1 MAGADLAVV
10 AFAASAGVA
19 TFLAPC
25 AYPLLPGYV
34 GYYVGREEAT
44 LAGALARGLAAT
56 LGALLALGV
65 ALGVVLLAGRAL
77 VARVPVAALDPLVGV
92 ALVAVGLLVLTDR
105 APELGVSLPARRRS
119 VLGFGVFGAGYGLA
133 AAACVVPLLL
143 GVATRALT
151 LDPAGAAVAVGSY
164 ALAAALPLLS
174 VTLLAAVG
182 SDLLRAASGRLG
194 AVHRVAGA
202 VMVLAGLAQVWRS
215 LAFLGLV

>member
-56 LGALLALGV
+56 LGALLALGA

-77 VARVPVAALDPLVGV
+77 VARVPVAALEPLV
-92 ALVAVGLLVLTDR
+92 
-105 APELGVSLPARRRS
+105 GVSLPARRRS
-119 VLGFGVFGAGYGLA
+119 VLGFVVFGAGYGLA

>member
-1 MAGADLAVV
+1 MADLAVV

-34 GYYVGREEAT
+34 GYYAGREEAS
-44 LAGALARGLAAT
+44 LAGAAGRGLAAT
-56 LGALLALGV
+56 AGALVALAAV
-65 ALGVVLLAGRAL
+65 LGVVLVAGRTV

-92 ALVAVGLLVLTDR
+92 ALVGFGLLVAAGR
-105 APELGVSLPARRRS
+105 APELAVPLPTRRRS
-119 VLGFGVFGAGYGLA
+119 VLGFVVFGAGYGLA
-133 AAACVVPLLL
+133 AAACVAPLLL
-143 GVATRALT
+143 GVVTRALT
-151 LDPAGAAVAVGSY
+151 LSPAGAALAVGSY

-194 AVHRVAGA
+194 SVHRVAGA
-202 VMVLAGLAQVWRS
+202 VMALAGVAQVWRS
-215 LAFLGLV
+215 LVFLGVA